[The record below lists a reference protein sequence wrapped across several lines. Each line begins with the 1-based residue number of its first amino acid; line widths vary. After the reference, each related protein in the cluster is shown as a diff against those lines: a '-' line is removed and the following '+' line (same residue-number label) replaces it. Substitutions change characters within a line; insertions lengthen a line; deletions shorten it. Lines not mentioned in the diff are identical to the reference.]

1 MSTSWVNRW
10 RHHGHQIGQSA
21 IIAPR
26 WRTALALV
34 LVASLTAC
42 SSFRLS
48 YNQGPTAAY
57 WWADRYVDFSETQTP
72 VVRQDLKDFWA
83 WHRRTALP
91 VYATQLTRWQTALGG
106 PVTADQICREFDG
119 VLAQLRTMGEQ
130 GAAPLSRWAVALQ
143 PAQLDRMLARFDD
156 RNQDFRED
164 HLQGNAVKQR
174 DKRLKANRQRWTD
187 WYGDLTP
194 AQNALVEQ
202 QMNALPW
209 NPSVTLEERRWRQA
223 DLIATVRQ
231 AQSQPAQAP
240 KAMVEH
246 LERYLSGSTPEREA
260 QRQQTV
266 RARCAQFAAMH
277 NTMSADQRTHVQAK
291 LQGYID
297 DVRALQERAQ
307 P

>member
-1 MSTSWVNRW
+1 MNTSWVNRW
-10 RHHGHQIGQSA
+10 RHRGHQIGETA

-26 WRTALALV
+26 WRTVLALV
-34 LVASLTAC
+34 LLTSLTAC
-42 SSFRLS
+42 STLRLS
-48 YNQGPTAAY
+48 YNQGATAAY
-57 WWADRYVDFSETQTP
+57 WWADRYVDFNEAQTA

-91 VYATQLTRWQTALGG
+91 SYAQQLTRWQTMLGG
-106 PVTADQICREFDG
+106 PIQADQVCREFDG
-119 VLAQLRTMGEQ
+119 VIAQLRVMGEQ
-130 GAAPLSRWAVALQ
+130 GATPLARWAVAIQ
-143 PAQLDRMLARFDD
+143 PTQLDRLQARFDD

-164 HLQGNAVKQR
+164 HLQGNAAQQR
-174 DKRLKANRQRWTD
+174 DKRLKANRQRWAD

-202 QMNALPW
+202 HMNALPW

-240 KAMVEH
+240 KAVVAH
-246 LERYLSGSTPEREA
+246 LQRYLSASKPEREA
-260 QRQQTV
+260 ERQQTV

-291 LQGYID
+291 LQAYID
-297 DVRALQERAQ
+297 DVRALSAAT